1 MPTLYHA
8 SRAIL
13 WLLIIAGL
21 WSALRVSY
29 TTITGSA
36 PCPDLLAIPACYLV
50 SLGYTF
56 MLVALFVSSRP
67 LKNRLFYLAWTLVFL
82 IAVLGTG
89 FELAL
94 GDACP
99 RSSSGV
105 PLCYFSLAFC
115 AAIFLLYLFTS
126 NYAYSYTEID
136 SIPD

>member
-1 MPTLYHA
+1 MPALYHA

-13 WLLIIAGL
+13 WLLLIAGL

-29 TTITGSA
+29 TTITGSE
-36 PCPDLLAIPACYLV
+36 PCPDFLEIPICYLV
-50 SLGYTF
+50 GLGYTS
-56 MLVALFVSSRP
+56 MLAAQFVSSRP
-67 LKNRLFYLAWTLVFL
+67 LKTRLFYPAWALVFL

-89 FELAL
+89 FELSL

-115 AAIFLLYLFTS
+115 VAIFLLYLFTTKTRIKY
-126 NYAYSYTEID
+126 NT
-136 SIPD
+136 